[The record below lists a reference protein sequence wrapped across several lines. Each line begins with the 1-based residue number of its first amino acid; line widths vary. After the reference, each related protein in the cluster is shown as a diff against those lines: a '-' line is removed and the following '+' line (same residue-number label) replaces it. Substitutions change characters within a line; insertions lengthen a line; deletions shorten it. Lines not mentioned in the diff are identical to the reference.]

1 MNEVQWHTKQKEMS
15 FNLQFILLILN
26 LTAQTRKLN
35 EEMNLWEVSHPT
47 ITK

>member
-1 MNEVQWHTKQKEMS
+1 MNEEQRHTKQKEMS

-35 EEMNLWEVSHPT
+35 EEMNLWEVSHLT